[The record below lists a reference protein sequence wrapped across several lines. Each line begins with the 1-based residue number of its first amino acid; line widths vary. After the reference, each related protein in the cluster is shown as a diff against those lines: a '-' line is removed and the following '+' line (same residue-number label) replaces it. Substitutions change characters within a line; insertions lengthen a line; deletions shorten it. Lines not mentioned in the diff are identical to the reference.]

1 MTDPGVGSGVG
12 SGVGEQ
18 EVAAVLRAN
27 QSLYDA
33 FETGDIDLMGALW
46 VGDPHGASACC
57 VHPGWSPV
65 HGREAVLRSWAVI
78 MANTTYIQFVLTDL
92 AVQVAGDAAVVTCGE
107 NMLTALSGGL
117 DTDDG
122 SEGEPAALAGG
133 RAVATNVFRRTAEGW
148 RLWVHHSSPVLT
160 GMASAG
166 GEQEPDEG
174 DEGPDTEE
182 SAQ

>member
-1 MTDPGVGSGVG
+1 MNEPRAGA
-12 SGVGEQ
+12 GVGEQ
-18 EVAAVLRAN
+18 EVAALLRAN

-33 FETGDIDLMGALW
+33 FETGDIDLMSALW
-46 VGDPHGASACC
+46 VGGPHAASACC

-78 MANTTYIQFVLTDL
+78 MANTSYIQFVLTDV
-92 AVQVAGDAAVVTCGE
+92 AAQVAGEAAVVTCGE
-107 NMLTALSGGL
+107 NMLTSLSGGL
-117 DTDDG
+117 ANDDG
-122 SEGEPAALAGG
+122 SVGEPAALAGG

-160 GMASAG
+160 GVASADD
-166 GEQEPDEG
+166 EQEPDEG

-182 SAQ
+182 DSR